1 MFQRFWSWIRALF
14 GRDPQK
20 ADSGG
25 DVARAEEEY
34 KRIDDINFAVIFGQ
48 KLTHIAFSDATV
60 EVTDG
65 NGNDSERAGMV
76 RMAMD
81 WALRMS
87 GKIATQVLAT
97 GGRVLIPCVKDG
109 KIHIDIVP
117 QERLYV
123 IDRDCEQITSCALL
137 ADSTEIDGEKYYR
150 WVGYTLNNGTLEV
163 RNRATNSGGR
173 EVPLTICGSWAMI
186 EPEYAIANVEK
197 MPFAF
202 MKCPNDNRRD
212 DDVYGSPIT
221 HGSEWLIARIK
232 AHLKT
237 IAREYTLTRPMLGL
251 DSSLWRY
258 KPGNASGH
266 ATIDGLR
273 QTVQDSDTPFIP
285 LEGAMEGEGGRAP
298 WMIYAPAI
306 RDEAMYHRLDR
317 LFELLEKSVGTS
329 KGILTARE
337 SVNATAT
344 EIRAANHDTFTL
356 VDAIRQMWEDGMK
369 DLAYAVDVLAE
380 YAGLTPAGAR
390 GDYEISFDWDMSL
403 FESSTE
409 TFQQL
414 VELVN
419 MGALSKA
426 EIRQWVR
433 GGSLEEAQEA
443 IDEIGTATPA
453 QGVSPAIR
461 ALLAEE

>member
-1 MFQRFWSWIRALF
+1 MFQRFISWLRALF

-20 ADSGG
+20 TESGS
-25 DVARAEEEY
+25 DAARAEEEY

-48 KLTHIAFSDATV
+48 KLSHIAFSDATV
-60 EVTDG
+60 EVG
-65 NGNDSERAGMV
+65 GEGERAEIIRG
-76 RMAMD
+76 AMD
-81 WALRMS
+81 WAMKLS

-97 GGRVLIPCVKDG
+97 GGRVLIPCVTEG
-109 KIHIDIVP
+109 GIHVDIVP

-123 IDRDCEQITSCALL
+123 MERDCEKITSCALL
-137 ADSTEIDGEKYYR
+137 ADQAVIDDRHYYR
-150 WVGYTLNNGTLEV
+150 WVGYTLANGSLEV
-163 RNRATNSGGR
+163 RNRATDDGGR
-173 EVPLTICGSWAMI
+173 EVPLTINDNWADI
-186 EPEYAIANVEK
+186 QPEYAIANVER

-202 MKCPNDNRRD
+202 LKCPNDNRRD
-212 DDVYGSPIT
+212 DDVYGASIT

-258 KPGNASGH
+258 KPDNANGH
-266 ATIDGLR
+266 ATVEGLR
-273 QTVQDSDTPFIP
+273 RTVQDSDLPFIP
-285 LEGAMEGEGGRAP
+285 LEGTIDGEGKAP

-337 SVNATAT
+337 SQAATAT

-356 VDAIRQMWEDGMK
+356 VDAIRQMWEGGMQ
-369 DLAYAVDVLAE
+369 DLAYAVDVLSE
-380 YAGLTPAGAR
+380 YAGLTPGGAR
-390 GDYEISFDWDMSL
+390 DDYEISFDWDMSL
-403 FESSTE
+403 FESSME
-409 TFQQL
+409 TFQQML
-414 VELVN
+414 ELVN
-419 MGALSKA
+419 MGAMSKA

-443 IDEIGTATPA
+443 VDEISASAPA
-453 QGVSPAIR
+453 QTVSPGIR

>member
-20 ADSGG
+20 TGSGS
-25 DVARAEEEY
+25 DAARAEEEY

-48 KLTHIAFSDATV
+48 KLSHIAFSDATV
-60 EVTDG
+60 EVG
-65 NGNDSERAGMV
+65 GEGERADV
-76 RMAMD
+76 IRAAMD
-81 WALRMS
+81 WAMRLS

-97 GGRVLIPCVKDG
+97 GGRVLIPCVTDG
-109 KIHIDIVP
+109 KIHVDIVP

-123 IDRDCEQITSCALL
+123 MTRDCERITSCALL
-137 ADSTEIDGEKYYR
+137 ADQTAIGDRKYYR
-150 WVGYTLNNGTLEV
+150 WVGYTLANGSLEV
-163 RNRATNSGGR
+163 RNRATDEGGR
-173 EVPLTICGSWAMI
+173 AVPLSVNDNWAEI
-186 EPEYAIANVEK
+186 PEEYAIANVEK

-202 MKCPNDNRRD
+202 LKCPNDNRRD
-212 DDVYGSPIT
+212 DDVYGASIT

-258 KPGNASGH
+258 KADNANGH
-266 ATIDGLR
+266 ATVEGLKR
-273 QTVQDSDTPFIP
+273 TVQDSDLPFIP
-285 LEGAMEGEGGRAP
+285 LEGTIDGEGKAP

-337 SVNATAT
+337 TQAATAT

-356 VDAIRQMWEDGMK
+356 IDAIRTMWEDGMN
-369 DLAYAVDVLAE
+369 DLAYAVDVLSE
-380 YAGLTPAGAR
+380 YAGLTPGGAR
-390 GDYEISFDWDMSL
+390 DEYEISFDWDMSL

-409 TFQQL
+409 TFGQY

-419 MGALSKA
+419 MGAMSKA

-443 IDEIGTATPA
+443 IDEISASAPA
-453 QGVSPAIR
+453 QTVSPNIR

>member
-1 MFQRFWSWIRALF
+1 MFQRFLDWIRALF

-20 ADSGG
+20 TESGS
-25 DVARAEEEY
+25 DAARAEEEY

-48 KLTHIAFSDATV
+48 KLSHIAFSDATV
-60 EVTDG
+60 EVDG
-65 NGNDSERAGMV
+65 EGERSDIIRG
-76 RMAMD
+76 AMN
-81 WALRMS
+81 WAMRLS

-97 GGRVLIPCVKDG
+97 GGRVLIPCVTDG

-123 IDRDCEQITSCALL
+123 ITRDCERITSCALL
-137 ADSTEIDGEKYYR
+137 ADQAIIGDKRYYR
-150 WVGYTLNNGTLEV
+150 WVGYTLTNGSLEV
-163 RNRATNSGGR
+163 RNRATDEGGR
-173 EVPLTICGSWAMI
+173 EVPLTVNENWAEI
-186 EPEYAIANVEK
+186 QPEYAIANDEK

-202 MKCPNDNRRD
+202 LKCPNDNRRD
-212 DDVYGSPIT
+212 DDVYGASIT

-251 DSSLWRY
+251 DSTLWRY
-258 KPGNASGH
+258 KPNNANGH
-266 ATIDGLR
+266 ATIDGIR

-285 LEGAMEGEGGRAP
+285 LEGALEGESGKAP

-306 RDEAMYHRLDR
+306 RDEAMYHRLDK

-329 KGILTARE
+329 KGILTE
-337 SVNATAT
+337 IETSNATAT

-356 VDAIRQMWEDGMK
+356 VDAIRQMWEDGMH

-380 YAGLTPAGAR
+380 YAGLTPGGAR
-390 GDYEISFDWDMSL
+390 DEYEISFDWDMSL
-403 FESSTE
+403 FESSSE
-409 TFQQL
+409 TFSQL

-443 IDEIGTATPA
+443 IDEIGAQSASTQTASS
-453 QGVSPAIR
+453 VIR
-461 ALLAEE
+461 SIFGEE